1 MRSVRSLFGQFKR
14 KNKGK
19 GKSIQIYSSSS
30 SGRKIKISIIGENKK
45 FFKEK
50 VQGEEWVSPNVKYN
64 VNIIYLI

>member
-19 GKSIQIYSSSS
+19 AKSIQIYSSSS

-45 FFKEK
+45 FLGYMPE
-50 VQGEEWVSPNVKYN
+50 NVEQIIKIT
-64 VNIIYLI
+64 NINNE

>member
-19 GKSIQIYSSSS
+19 AKSIQIYSSSS
-30 SGRKIKISIIGENKK
+30 SGRKIKIPIIGENKK

-50 VQGEEWVSPNVKYN
+50 VQGEERVSPNVKYN